1 MNISRRNFLHFFIT
15 SLLLSKSWSTAYATG
30 AREKIIVVGAGI
42 AGIAAARML
51 ADSGYD
57 VTVLEARSVLG
68 GRIRTDDTLGVPVD
82 LGASFIHGTRGNPL
96 VELANRFNLE
106 TYNTEQDGVFYAN
119 RQGRFFSRRA
129 LSTASR
135 EFETLLQRL
144 VSLQDDLDD
153 DRSIQSVVVE
163 LLRSVR
169 MKRGSTVGGLVEF
182 LVKSGLAL
190 EFGADLKEMSLLYL
204 EDEGEFLGPDLL
216 LRSGYGPLV
225 TGLSQG
231 LDIRFSERVVGITQ
245 FASGVT
251 VRTGERSY
259 EGERVIVT
267 LPLGVLK
274 RSEIEFTPPLPESKQ
289 GALRRLKM
297 GVLDKT
303 YFLFPRVFWQTQRER
318 VGYIGNTTARP
329 GFDIPEFYT
338 LDKVVNSPIL
348 FGFTSGSTARK
359 LEGVSTELVAAR
371 TMKSL
376 RRMFGKSIPDPE
388 IVLRTAW
395 SSDPFTHGSYSFIP
409 VGGRGED
416 YEVLAQPVSDRVL
429 FAGEATNRVYPGTVH
444 GAYLSGIREAERII
458 TQTT

>member
-182 LVKSGLAL
+182 LVK
-190 EFGADLKEMSLLYL
+190 
-204 EDEGEFLGPDLL
+204 
-216 LRSGYGPLV
+216 
-225 TGLSQG
+225 
-231 LDIRFSERVVGITQ
+231 
-245 FASGVT
+245 
-251 VRTGERSY
+251 
-259 EGERVIVT
+259 
-267 LPLGVLK
+267 
-274 RSEIEFTPPLPESKQ
+274 
-289 GALRRLKM
+289 
-297 GVLDKT
+297 
-303 YFLFPRVFWQTQRER
+303 
-318 VGYIGNTTARP
+318 
-329 GFDIPEFYT
+329 
-338 LDKVVNSPIL
+338 
-348 FGFTSGSTARK
+348 
-359 LEGVSTELVAAR
+359 
-371 TMKSL
+371 
-376 RRMFGKSIPDPE
+376 
-388 IVLRTAW
+388 
-395 SSDPFTHGSYSFIP
+395 
-409 VGGRGED
+409 
-416 YEVLAQPVSDRVL
+416 
-429 FAGEATNRVYPGTVH
+429 
-444 GAYLSGIREAERII
+444 
-458 TQTT
+458 